1 MTCSHCDALRRQLAD
16 AREDI
21 AAWEAWAKDERV
33 ADADEHRLAAWRKV
47 FGARGPGPVLA
58 LMALADKPGRLI
70 NPQVIIAATRFGA
83 VRDSDDVAHR
93 SLATTR
99 ICQVRN
105 VLKALALAGRLP
117 AVFAARD
124 GGVATIWGQG
134 WTMAPENAAAVRALA
149 GEA

>member
-1 MTCSHCDALRRQLAD
+1 MCATCAALRH
-16 AREDI
+16 EI
-21 AAWEAWAKDERV
+21 AVLKEEIAEWEAWAKDERV

-58 LMALADKPGRLI
+58 LTALADRPGRLI
-70 NPQVIIAATRFGA
+70 NPQVVIAATRFGA

-105 VLKALALAGRLP
+105 VLKALASAGRLP
-117 AVFAARD
+117 GAFAARD

-134 WTMAPENAAAVRALA
+134 WTMTAENAAAVRALA

>member
-1 MTCSHCDALRRQLAD
+1 MCATCAALRH
-16 AREDI
+16 EI
-21 AAWEAWAKDERV
+21 AMLKEEIAEWEAWAKDERV

-47 FGARGPGPVLA
+47 FGARGPAPVLA

-70 NPQVIIAATRFGA
+70 NPQAIIAATRFGT

-105 VLKALALAGRLP
+105 VLKALASAGRLP
-117 AVFAARD
+117 GVFAARD

-134 WTMAPENAAAVRALA
+134 WTMTAENAAAVRALA